1 MYPSSSIKDYA
12 QNQMMQ
18 EKGRHLNNDDILFT
32 GDGTSRTRS
41 SIERDGALCWNLLML
56 LGNF

>member
-12 QNQMMQ
+12 QNQMML

-32 GDGTSRTRS
+32 GDGTSRTHS
-41 SIERDGALCWNLLML
+41 SIERDGALC
-56 LGNF
+56 